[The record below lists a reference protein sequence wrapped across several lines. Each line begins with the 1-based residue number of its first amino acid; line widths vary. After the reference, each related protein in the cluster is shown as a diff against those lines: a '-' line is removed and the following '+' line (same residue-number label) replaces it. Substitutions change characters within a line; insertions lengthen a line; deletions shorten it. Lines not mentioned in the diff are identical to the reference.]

1 MDREYH
7 LVRELLEPGR
17 RQRDEARARIRSM
30 LAMESI
36 AVEEVEVSERDIDR
50 IEKAVR
56 AGQGIKEVFPRL
68 STVGTRTD
76 GEGVNLL
83 VHFTKKEGAPIRYI
97 GGDDPAEA
105 AAVRELDLQKKFYLG
120 AADLAQKVGLTL
132 PKASALRAH
141 LGVDEDVACRD
152 VFEFGSTRIPRFS
165 DNAFRRMREAL
176 ATVDIEDVWRAR
188 QR

>member
-1 MDREYH
+1 MQDGVART
-7 LVRELLEPGR
+7 LT
-17 RQRDEARARIRSM
+17 RDEARARIRAL

-56 AGQGIKEVFPRL
+56 AGQGIHEVFPRL
-68 STVGTRTD
+68 ATVGTRTD
-76 GEGVNLL
+76 GEGVNLV

-97 GGDDPAEA
+97 GGDDPADA

-120 AADLAQKVGLTL
+120 AAQLAEKLGLTQ
-132 PKASALRAH
+132 PKARALRVH
-141 LGVDEDVACRD
+141 LGIDEDVSCRH
-152 VFEFGSTRIPRFS
+152 VFEFGSTKHPCFS

-176 ATVDIEDVWRAR
+176 DNLDIEEIWRAR
-188 QR
+188 PR

>member
-1 MDREYH
+1 
-7 LVRELLEPGR
+7 
-17 RQRDEARARIRSM
+17 
-30 LAMESI
+30 
-36 AVEEVEVSERDIDR
+36 
-50 IEKAVR
+50 
-56 AGQGIKEVFPRL
+56 
-68 STVGTRTD
+68 
-76 GEGVNLL
+76 VNLV

-97 GGDDPAEA
+97 GGDDPAHA

-141 LGVDEDVACRD
+141 LGLDEDVTCRH

-176 ATVDIEDVWRAR
+176 ANVDMEDVWRAR